1 VSPVPAPTT
10 ATAAPPVTTP
20 PAAAAPPAA
29 AQPVTSPPA
38 AAPPSSASAPPPGA
52 TQPAAA
58 PAASPQAS
66 LERDRKA
73 EHIRLALDQRM
84 QLGVNYFDEYRFGH
98 AALPEIDFDE
108 IDLAVE
114 FLGRRLAAPLLISSM
129 TGGTEAAGL
138 INRNLA
144 AGAERTRIAVGIGS
158 QRKALE
164 DPAKADTFKVREVA
178 PSVPLLANLGAV
190 QLNYGLGIRECRQ
203 AVEMIGAD
211 ALVLHL
217 NPLQEAIQPEG
228 QRNFAGL
235 LPKMGEIARALPVPV
250 VAKEIGCGISA
261 ATARA
266 LAGQGIRIIDTAGVG
281 GTSWARIEAQRAG
294 DLDLG
299 EVFAGWG
306 IPTPLSIQEVRS
318 ASAPTSMDGGG
329 DGDGSDAGGGITV
342 IASGGIRNGL
352 DAAKA
357 LALGADLV
365 GMAFPFLQAATE
377 SPEKVVERVE
387 RIVLELKI
395 CMFCLGVKTVAELRH
410 AGLRKGS

>member
-1 VSPVPAPTT
+1 VSPAPAQTTPPTT
-10 ATAAPPVTTP
+10 AAAPAV
-20 PAAAAPPAA
+20 
-29 AQPVTSPPA
+29 
-38 AAPPSSASAPPPGA
+38 AAPPSAAARPTAALPSSATAPPPGA
-52 TQPAAA
+52 TQPAASA
-58 PAASPQAS
+58 AASPQAS

-73 EHIRLALDQRM
+73 EHIRLALEQRM

-98 AALPEIDFDE
+98 MALPEIDFDD

-211 ALVLHL
+211 ALILHL

-250 VAKEIGCGISA
+250 IAKEIGCGISA

-318 ASAPTSMDGGG
+318 ASTSVDDG
-329 DGDGSDAGGGITV
+329 GGGITV

-377 SPEKVVERVE
+377 SPEKVVAKVE